1 MNFNKNVEQSADEL
15 IKVFLSAAIER
26 HVERRAIKSA
36 ELMMEYLISENP
48 NIAVYEEVLKVLKR
62 RYAYYEKGDI

>member
-36 ELMMEYLISENP
+36 ELMMEYLIEIDP
-48 NIAVYEEVLKVLKR
+48 KVVAYEEIRKILKR
-62 RYAYYEKGDI
+62 RYANYEKGDI

>member
-15 IKVFLSAAIER
+15 IKIFLSAAIER

-36 ELMMEYLISENP
+36 ELMMDYLIGMDTKV
-48 NIAVYEEVLKVLKR
+48 AAYEEIRKILKR
-62 RYAYYEKGDI
+62 RYANYERDDI